1 MTLKAVIFGSI
12 GSFSE
17 TSRIQLES
25 FNEALL
31 QNGLKQQWDEKEYIE
46 FLKIQG
52 GINRLKII
60 FPENSPQVLEM
71 IHSEKTRL
79 FQQKLAEGESF
90 LRIGFEAFCE
100 MLLQNNILIGLAS
113 TTFLESIEAILK
125 SLNTISRENFT
136 FIGHQGLTQ
145 RQKPDPEIYEMALRE
160 MGVKKD
166 EVLAFED
173 TRLSLMSPMHAGIKT
188 IAIPGELSSGQDFSE
203 ATLVIQQ
210 YSDLDLERLNEF
222 FFLNKINELRENI
235 QSVFIGFWNLM
246 ICMESKH
253 FHFKELDIIHFQMC
267 DSVFFQL
274 LEGALRCIS
283 KSSISIFPGFHV
295 PNTKPLQQRQP
306 NQSPKCPV

>member
-25 FNEALL
+25 FNEALS

-52 GINRLKII
+52 GLNRLKQV
-60 FPENSPQVLEM
+60 FPESSPQVLEK
-71 IHSEKTRL
+71 IHSDKTRL

-90 LRIGFEAFCE
+90 LRTGFEAFCE

-113 TTFLESIEAILK
+113 TTFLDSIDAILK
-125 SLNTISRENFT
+125 SLNTISRENFA

-145 RQKPDPEIYEMALRE
+145 RQKPDPEIYEIALRE

-173 TRLSLMSPMHAGIKT
+173 TRLSLMSPIHAGIKT

-210 YSDLDLERLNEF
+210 YSDLDLERLNE
-222 FFLNKINELRENI
+222 I
-235 QSVFIGFWNLM
+235 
-246 ICMESKH
+246 
-253 FHFKELDIIHFQMC
+253 
-267 DSVFFQL
+267 L
-274 LEGALRCIS
+274 LS
-283 KSSISIFPGFHV
+283 
-295 PNTKPLQQRQP
+295 
-306 NQSPKCPV
+306 

>member
-25 FNEALL
+25 FNEALS

-52 GINRLKII
+52 GLNRLKQV
-60 FPENSPQVLEM
+60 FPESNPQVLEK
-71 IHSEKTRL
+71 IHSDKTRL

-90 LRIGFEAFCE
+90 LRTGFEAFCE

-113 TTFLESIEAILK
+113 TTFLDSIDAILK
-125 SLNTISRENFT
+125 SLNTISRENFA

-145 RQKPDPEIYEMALRE
+145 RQKPDPEIYEIALRE

-173 TRLSLMSPMHAGIKT
+173 TRLSLMSPIHAGIKT
-188 IAIPGELSSGQDFSE
+188 IAIPGELSNSQDFSE

-210 YSDLDLERLNEF
+210 YSDLDLERLNE
-222 FFLNKINELRENI
+222 I
-235 QSVFIGFWNLM
+235 
-246 ICMESKH
+246 
-253 FHFKELDIIHFQMC
+253 
-267 DSVFFQL
+267 L
-274 LEGALRCIS
+274 LS
-283 KSSISIFPGFHV
+283 
-295 PNTKPLQQRQP
+295 
-306 NQSPKCPV
+306 

>member
-1 MTLKAVIFGSI
+1 MTMTLKAVIFGSI

-25 FNEALL
+25 FNEALS
-31 QNGLKQQWDEKEYIE
+31 QNGLKQQWNEKEYIE

-52 GINRLKII
+52 GLNRLKQV
-60 FPENSPQVLEM
+60 FPESSPQVLEK
-71 IHSEKTRL
+71 IHSDKTRL

-90 LRIGFEAFCE
+90 LRTGFEAFCE

-113 TTFLESIEAILK
+113 TTFLDSIDAILK
-125 SLNTISRENFT
+125 SLNTISKENFA

-145 RQKPDPEIYEMALRE
+145 RQKPDPEIYEIALRE

-173 TRLSLMSPMHAGIKT
+173 TRLSLMSPIHAGIKT

-210 YSDLDLERLNEF
+210 YSDLDLERLNEI
-222 FFLNKINELRENI
+222 LH
-235 QSVFIGFWNLM
+235 S
-246 ICMESKH
+246 
-253 FHFKELDIIHFQMC
+253 
-267 DSVFFQL
+267 
-274 LEGALRCIS
+274 
-283 KSSISIFPGFHV
+283 
-295 PNTKPLQQRQP
+295 
-306 NQSPKCPV
+306 

>member
-1 MTLKAVIFGSI
+1 MTMTLKAVIFGSI

-25 FNEALL
+25 FNEALS

-52 GINRLKII
+52 GLNRLKQV
-60 FPENSPQVLEM
+60 FPESSPQVLEK
-71 IHSEKTRL
+71 IHSDKTRL

-113 TTFLESIEAILK
+113 TTFLDSIDAILK
-125 SLNTISRENFT
+125 SLNTISRENFA
-136 FIGHQGLTQ
+136 FIGHQELTQ
-145 RQKPDPEIYEMALRE
+145 RQKPDPEIYEIALRE
-160 MGVKKD
+160 MGVKKE

-173 TRLSLMSPMHAGIKT
+173 TRLSLMSPIHAGIKT

-210 YSDLDLERLNEF
+210 YSDLDLERLNE
-222 FFLNKINELRENI
+222 I
-235 QSVFIGFWNLM
+235 
-246 ICMESKH
+246 
-253 FHFKELDIIHFQMC
+253 
-267 DSVFFQL
+267 L
-274 LEGALRCIS
+274 LS
-283 KSSISIFPGFHV
+283 
-295 PNTKPLQQRQP
+295 
-306 NQSPKCPV
+306 

>member
-25 FNEALL
+25 FNEALS

-52 GINRLKII
+52 GLNRLKKV
-60 FPENSPQVLEM
+60 FPESSPQVLEK
-71 IHSEKTRL
+71 IHSDKTRL

-90 LRIGFEAFCE
+90 LRTGFEAFCE

-113 TTFLESIEAILK
+113 TTFLDSIDAILK
-125 SLNTISRENFT
+125 SLNTISRENFA

-145 RQKPDPEIYEMALRE
+145 RQKPDPEIYEIALRE

-173 TRLSLMSPMHAGIKT
+173 TRLSLMSPIHAGIKT

-210 YSDLDLERLNEF
+210 YSDLDLERLNEI
-222 FFLNKINELRENI
+222 LH
-235 QSVFIGFWNLM
+235 S
-246 ICMESKH
+246 
-253 FHFKELDIIHFQMC
+253 
-267 DSVFFQL
+267 
-274 LEGALRCIS
+274 
-283 KSSISIFPGFHV
+283 
-295 PNTKPLQQRQP
+295 
-306 NQSPKCPV
+306 

>member
-25 FNEALL
+25 FNEALS

-52 GINRLKII
+52 GLNRLKQV
-60 FPENSPQVLEM
+60 FPESNPQVLEK
-71 IHSEKTRL
+71 IHSDKTRL
-79 FQQKLAEGESF
+79 FQEKLAEGESF
-90 LRIGFEAFCE
+90 LRTGFEAFCE

-113 TTFLESIEAILK
+113 TTFLDSIDAILK
-125 SLNTISRENFT
+125 SLNTISRENFA

-145 RQKPDPEIYEMALRE
+145 RQKPDPEIYEIALRE

-173 TRLSLMSPMHAGIKT
+173 TRLSLMSPIHAGIKT

-210 YSDLDLERLNEF
+210 YSDLDLERLNE
-222 FFLNKINELRENI
+222 I
-235 QSVFIGFWNLM
+235 
-246 ICMESKH
+246 
-253 FHFKELDIIHFQMC
+253 
-267 DSVFFQL
+267 L
-274 LEGALRCIS
+274 LS
-283 KSSISIFPGFHV
+283 
-295 PNTKPLQQRQP
+295 
-306 NQSPKCPV
+306 

>member
-25 FNEALL
+25 FNEALS

-52 GINRLKII
+52 GLNRLKQV
-60 FPENSPQVLEM
+60 FPESSPQVLEK
-71 IHSEKTRL
+71 IHSDKTRL
-79 FQQKLAEGESF
+79 FQQKLSEGESF
-90 LRIGFEAFCE
+90 LRTGFEAFCE

-113 TTFLESIEAILK
+113 TTFLDSIDAILK
-125 SLNTISRENFT
+125 SLNTISRENFA

-145 RQKPDPEIYEMALRE
+145 RQKPDPEIYEIALRE

-173 TRLSLMSPMHAGIKT
+173 TRLSLMSPIHAGIKT

-210 YSDLDLERLNEF
+210 YSDLDLERLNE
-222 FFLNKINELRENI
+222 I
-235 QSVFIGFWNLM
+235 
-246 ICMESKH
+246 
-253 FHFKELDIIHFQMC
+253 
-267 DSVFFQL
+267 L
-274 LEGALRCIS
+274 LS
-283 KSSISIFPGFHV
+283 
-295 PNTKPLQQRQP
+295 
-306 NQSPKCPV
+306 

>member
-25 FNEALL
+25 LNEALL

-60 FPENSPQVLEM
+60 FPENSPQVLEK

-79 FQQKLAEGESF
+79 FLQKLAEGESF

-113 TTFLESIEAILK
+113 TTFLESIDAILK
-125 SLNTISRENFT
+125 SLNTISRENFA

-173 TRLSLMSPMHAGIKT
+173 TRLSLMSPIHAGIKT
-188 IAIPGELSSGQDFSE
+188 IAIPGELSSGQDYSE
-203 ATLVIQQ
+203 ATLVIQE
-210 YSDLDLERLNEF
+210 YSDLDLERLNEI
-222 FFLNKINELRENI
+222 LH
-235 QSVFIGFWNLM
+235 S
-246 ICMESKH
+246 
-253 FHFKELDIIHFQMC
+253 
-267 DSVFFQL
+267 
-274 LEGALRCIS
+274 
-283 KSSISIFPGFHV
+283 
-295 PNTKPLQQRQP
+295 
-306 NQSPKCPV
+306 

>member
-25 FNEALL
+25 FNEALS
-31 QNGLKQQWDEKEYIE
+31 QNGLKHQWDEKEYIE

-52 GINRLKII
+52 GLNRLKQV
-60 FPENSPQVLEM
+60 FPESSPQVLEK
-71 IHSEKTRL
+71 IHSDKTRL

-90 LRIGFEAFCE
+90 LRTGFEAFCE

-113 TTFLESIEAILK
+113 TTFLDSIDAILK
-125 SLNTISRENFT
+125 SLNTITKENFA

-145 RQKPDPEIYEMALRE
+145 RQKPDPEIYEIALRE

-173 TRLSLMSPMHAGIKT
+173 TRLSLMSPIHAGIKT

-210 YSDLDLERLNEF
+210 YSDLNLERLNE
-222 FFLNKINELRENI
+222 I
-235 QSVFIGFWNLM
+235 
-246 ICMESKH
+246 
-253 FHFKELDIIHFQMC
+253 
-267 DSVFFQL
+267 L
-274 LEGALRCIS
+274 LS
-283 KSSISIFPGFHV
+283 
-295 PNTKPLQQRQP
+295 
-306 NQSPKCPV
+306 

>member
-25 FNEALL
+25 FNEALS

-52 GINRLKII
+52 GLNRLKQV
-60 FPENSPQVLEM
+60 FPESSPQVLEK
-71 IHSEKTRL
+71 IHSDKTQL
-79 FQQKLAEGESF
+79 FQQKLVEGESF

-113 TTFLESIEAILK
+113 TTFLDSIDAILK
-125 SLNTISRENFT
+125 SLNTISRENFA
-136 FIGHQGLTQ
+136 FIGHQGLTL
-145 RQKPDPEIYEMALRE
+145 RQKPDPEIYEIALRE
-160 MGVKKD
+160 MGVKKE

-173 TRLSLMSPMHAGIKT
+173 TRLSLMSPIHAGIKT

-210 YSDLDLERLNEF
+210 YSDLDLERLNE
-222 FFLNKINELRENI
+222 I
-235 QSVFIGFWNLM
+235 
-246 ICMESKH
+246 
-253 FHFKELDIIHFQMC
+253 
-267 DSVFFQL
+267 L
-274 LEGALRCIS
+274 LS
-283 KSSISIFPGFHV
+283 
-295 PNTKPLQQRQP
+295 
-306 NQSPKCPV
+306 

>member
-25 FNEALL
+25 FNEALS

-52 GINRLKII
+52 GLNRLKQV
-60 FPENSPQVLEM
+60 FPESSPQVLEK
-71 IHSEKTRL
+71 IHSDKTRL

-113 TTFLESIEAILK
+113 TTFLDSIDAILK
-125 SLNTISRENFT
+125 SLNTISRENFA

-145 RQKPDPEIYEMALRE
+145 RQKPDPEIYEIALRE

-173 TRLSLMSPMHAGIKT
+173 TRLSLMSPIHAGIKT

-210 YSDLDLERLNEF
+210 YSDLDLERLNE
-222 FFLNKINELRENI
+222 I
-235 QSVFIGFWNLM
+235 
-246 ICMESKH
+246 
-253 FHFKELDIIHFQMC
+253 
-267 DSVFFQL
+267 L
-274 LEGALRCIS
+274 LS
-283 KSSISIFPGFHV
+283 
-295 PNTKPLQQRQP
+295 
-306 NQSPKCPV
+306 

>member
-25 FNEALL
+25 FNEALS

-52 GINRLKII
+52 GLNRLKKV
-60 FPENSPQVLEM
+60 FPESSPQVLEK
-71 IHSEKTRL
+71 IHSDKTRL

-90 LRIGFEAFCE
+90 LRTGFEAFCE

-113 TTFLESIEAILK
+113 TTFLDSIDAILK
-125 SLNTISRENFT
+125 CLNTISRENFA

-145 RQKPDPEIYEMALRE
+145 RQKPDPEIYEIALRE
-160 MGVKKD
+160 MGVKKE

-173 TRLSLMSPMHAGIKT
+173 TRLSLMSPIHAGIKT

-210 YSDLDLERLNEF
+210 YSDLDLERLNE
-222 FFLNKINELRENI
+222 I
-235 QSVFIGFWNLM
+235 
-246 ICMESKH
+246 
-253 FHFKELDIIHFQMC
+253 
-267 DSVFFQL
+267 L
-274 LEGALRCIS
+274 LS
-283 KSSISIFPGFHV
+283 
-295 PNTKPLQQRQP
+295 
-306 NQSPKCPV
+306 

>member
-1 MTLKAVIFGSI
+1 MTMTLKAVIFGSI

-25 FNEALL
+25 FNEALS

-52 GINRLKII
+52 GLNRLKRV
-60 FPENSPQVLEM
+60 FPESSPQLLEK
-71 IHSEKTRL
+71 IHSDKTRL

-90 LRIGFEAFCE
+90 LRTGFEAFCE

-113 TTFLESIEAILK
+113 TTFLDSIDAILK
-125 SLNTISRENFT
+125 SLNTISGENFA

-145 RQKPDPEIYEMALRE
+145 RQKPDPEIYEIALRE
-160 MGVKKD
+160 MGVKKE

-173 TRLSLMSPMHAGIKT
+173 TRLSLMSPIHAGIKT

-210 YSDLDLERLNEF
+210 YSDLDLERLNE
-222 FFLNKINELRENI
+222 I
-235 QSVFIGFWNLM
+235 
-246 ICMESKH
+246 
-253 FHFKELDIIHFQMC
+253 
-267 DSVFFQL
+267 L
-274 LEGALRCIS
+274 LS
-283 KSSISIFPGFHV
+283 
-295 PNTKPLQQRQP
+295 
-306 NQSPKCPV
+306 

>member
-25 FNEALL
+25 FNEALS

-52 GINRLKII
+52 GLNRLKQV
-60 FPENSPQVLEM
+60 FPESSPQVLEKV
-71 IHSEKTRL
+71 HSDKTRL

-90 LRIGFEAFCE
+90 LRTGFEAFCE

-113 TTFLESIEAILK
+113 TTFLDSIDAILK
-125 SLNTISRENFT
+125 SLNTISRENFA

-145 RQKPDPEIYEMALRE
+145 RQKPDPEIYEIALRE
-160 MGVKKD
+160 MGVKKE

-173 TRLSLMSPMHAGIKT
+173 TRLSLMSPIHAGIKT

-210 YSDLDLERLNEF
+210 YSDLDLEGLNEIM
-222 FFLNKINELRENI
+222 L
-235 QSVFIGFWNLM
+235 S
-246 ICMESKH
+246 
-253 FHFKELDIIHFQMC
+253 
-267 DSVFFQL
+267 
-274 LEGALRCIS
+274 
-283 KSSISIFPGFHV
+283 
-295 PNTKPLQQRQP
+295 
-306 NQSPKCPV
+306 

>member
-25 FNEALL
+25 FNEALS
-31 QNGLKQQWDEKEYIE
+31 QNGLKHQWDEKEYIE

-52 GINRLKII
+52 GLNRLKQV
-60 FPENSPQVLEM
+60 FPESSPQVLEK
-71 IHSEKTRL
+71 IHSDKTRL

-90 LRIGFEAFCE
+90 LRTGFEAFCE

-113 TTFLESIEAILK
+113 TTFLESIYAILK
-125 SLNTISRENFT
+125 SLNTISIENFT

-173 TRLSLMSPMHAGIKT
+173 TRLSLMSPIHAGIKT
-188 IAIPGELSSGQDFSE
+188 IAIPGELSNGQDFSE

-210 YSDLDLERLNEF
+210 YSDLDLERLNE
-222 FFLNKINELRENI
+222 I
-235 QSVFIGFWNLM
+235 
-246 ICMESKH
+246 
-253 FHFKELDIIHFQMC
+253 
-267 DSVFFQL
+267 L
-274 LEGALRCIS
+274 LS
-283 KSSISIFPGFHV
+283 
-295 PNTKPLQQRQP
+295 
-306 NQSPKCPV
+306 

>member
-25 FNEALL
+25 FNEALS

-52 GINRLKII
+52 GLNRLKKV
-60 FPENSPQVLEM
+60 FPESNPQVLEK
-71 IHSEKTRL
+71 IHSDKTRL

-90 LRIGFEAFCE
+90 LRTGFEAFCE

-113 TTFLESIEAILK
+113 TTFLDSIDAILK
-125 SLNTISRENFT
+125 SFNTISRENFA

-145 RQKPDPEIYEMALRE
+145 RQKPDPEIYEIALRE
-160 MGVKKD
+160 MGVKKE
-166 EVLAFED
+166 EVVAFED
-173 TRLSLMSPMHAGIKT
+173 TRLSLMSPIHAGIKT

-210 YSDLDLERLNEF
+210 YSDLDLERLNE
-222 FFLNKINELRENI
+222 I
-235 QSVFIGFWNLM
+235 
-246 ICMESKH
+246 
-253 FHFKELDIIHFQMC
+253 
-267 DSVFFQL
+267 L
-274 LEGALRCIS
+274 LS
-283 KSSISIFPGFHV
+283 
-295 PNTKPLQQRQP
+295 
-306 NQSPKCPV
+306 

>member
-1 MTLKAVIFGSI
+1 MTMTLKAVIFGSI

-60 FPENSPQVLEM
+60 FPENSPQVLEK

-90 LRIGFEAFCE
+90 LRTGFEAFCE

-113 TTFLESIEAILK
+113 TTFLESIDAILK
-125 SLNTISRENFT
+125 SLNTISRENFA

-145 RQKPDPEIYEMALRE
+145 RQKPDPEIYEIALRE

-173 TRLSLMSPMHAGIKT
+173 TRLSLMSPIHAGIKT

-210 YSDLDLERLNEF
+210 YSDLDLERLNE
-222 FFLNKINELRENI
+222 I
-235 QSVFIGFWNLM
+235 
-246 ICMESKH
+246 
-253 FHFKELDIIHFQMC
+253 
-267 DSVFFQL
+267 L
-274 LEGALRCIS
+274 LS
-283 KSSISIFPGFHV
+283 
-295 PNTKPLQQRQP
+295 
-306 NQSPKCPV
+306 

>member
-52 GINRLKII
+52 GLNRLKQV
-60 FPENSPQVLEM
+60 FPESSPQVLEK
-71 IHSEKTRL
+71 IHSDKTRL

-90 LRIGFEAFCE
+90 LRTGFEAFCE

-113 TTFLESIEAILK
+113 TTFLDSIDAILK

-145 RQKPDPEIYEMALRE
+145 RQKPDPEIYEIALRE

-173 TRLSLMSPMHAGIKT
+173 TRLSLMSPIHAGIKT

-210 YSDLDLERLNEF
+210 YSDLDLERLNE
-222 FFLNKINELRENI
+222 I
-235 QSVFIGFWNLM
+235 
-246 ICMESKH
+246 
-253 FHFKELDIIHFQMC
+253 
-267 DSVFFQL
+267 L
-274 LEGALRCIS
+274 LS
-283 KSSISIFPGFHV
+283 
-295 PNTKPLQQRQP
+295 
-306 NQSPKCPV
+306 

>member
-1 MTLKAVIFGSI
+1 M
-12 GSFSE
+12 
-17 TSRIQLES
+17 ES
-25 FNEALL
+25 FNEALS
-31 QNGLKQQWDEKEYIE
+31 QNGLKQQWDEKEYVE

-60 FPENSPQVLEM
+60 FPENSPQVLEK
-71 IHSEKTRL
+71 IHAEKTRL

-100 MLLQNNILIGLAS
+100 ILLQNNILIGLAS
-113 TTFLESIEAILK
+113 TTFLDSIDAILK

-145 RQKPDPEIYEMALRE
+145 RQKPDPEIYEMALWE

-173 TRLSLMSPMHAGIKT
+173 TRLSLMSPIHAGIKT

-210 YSDLDLERLNEF
+210 YSDLDLERLNE
-222 FFLNKINELRENI
+222 I
-235 QSVFIGFWNLM
+235 
-246 ICMESKH
+246 
-253 FHFKELDIIHFQMC
+253 
-267 DSVFFQL
+267 L
-274 LEGALRCIS
+274 LS
-283 KSSISIFPGFHV
+283 
-295 PNTKPLQQRQP
+295 
-306 NQSPKCPV
+306 

>member
-25 FNEALL
+25 FNEALS

-52 GINRLKII
+52 GLNRLKQV
-60 FPENSPQVLEM
+60 FPESSPQVLEK
-71 IHSEKTRL
+71 IHSDKTRL
-79 FQQKLAEGESF
+79 FQQKLVEGESF

-113 TTFLESIEAILK
+113 TTFLDSIDAILK
-125 SLNTISRENFT
+125 SLNTISKENFA

-145 RQKPDPEIYEMALRE
+145 RQKPDPEIYEIALRE
-160 MGVKKD
+160 MGVKKE

-173 TRLSLMSPMHAGIKT
+173 TRLSLMSPIHAGIKT

-210 YSDLDLERLNEF
+210 YSDLDLERLNE
-222 FFLNKINELRENI
+222 I
-235 QSVFIGFWNLM
+235 
-246 ICMESKH
+246 
-253 FHFKELDIIHFQMC
+253 
-267 DSVFFQL
+267 L
-274 LEGALRCIS
+274 LS
-283 KSSISIFPGFHV
+283 
-295 PNTKPLQQRQP
+295 
-306 NQSPKCPV
+306 

>member
-1 MTLKAVIFGSI
+1 MTMTLKAVIFGSI

-25 FNEALL
+25 FNEALS

-52 GINRLKII
+52 GLNRLKQV
-60 FPENSPQVLEM
+60 FPESSPQVLEK
-71 IHSEKTRL
+71 IHSDKTRL

-90 LRIGFEAFCE
+90 LRTGFEAFCE

-113 TTFLESIEAILK
+113 TTFLDSIDAILK
-125 SLNTISRENFT
+125 SLNTISRENFA

-173 TRLSLMSPMHAGIKT
+173 TRLSLMSPIHAGIKT

-210 YSDLDLERLNEF
+210 YSDLDLERLNE
-222 FFLNKINELRENI
+222 I
-235 QSVFIGFWNLM
+235 
-246 ICMESKH
+246 
-253 FHFKELDIIHFQMC
+253 
-267 DSVFFQL
+267 L
-274 LEGALRCIS
+274 LS
-283 KSSISIFPGFHV
+283 
-295 PNTKPLQQRQP
+295 
-306 NQSPKCPV
+306 

>member
-25 FNEALL
+25 FNEALS
-31 QNGLKQQWDEKEYIE
+31 QNGLKHQWDEKEYIE

-52 GINRLKII
+52 GLNRLKKV
-60 FPENSPQVLEM
+60 FPESSPQVLEK
-71 IHSEKTRL
+71 IHSDKTRL

-90 LRIGFEAFCE
+90 LRTGFEAFCE

-113 TTFLESIEAILK
+113 TTFLDSIDAILK
-125 SLNTISRENFT
+125 SLNTISRENFA

-145 RQKPDPEIYEMALRE
+145 RQKPDPEIYEIALRE
-160 MGVKKD
+160 MGVKKE

-173 TRLSLMSPMHAGIKT
+173 TRLSLMSPIHAGIKT

-210 YSDLDLERLNEF
+210 YSDLDLERLNEI
-222 FFLNKINELRENI
+222 LH
-235 QSVFIGFWNLM
+235 S
-246 ICMESKH
+246 
-253 FHFKELDIIHFQMC
+253 
-267 DSVFFQL
+267 
-274 LEGALRCIS
+274 
-283 KSSISIFPGFHV
+283 
-295 PNTKPLQQRQP
+295 
-306 NQSPKCPV
+306 

>member
-25 FNEALL
+25 FNEALS

-52 GINRLKII
+52 GLNRLKQV
-60 FPENSPQVLEM
+60 FPESSPQVLEK
-71 IHSEKTRL
+71 IHSDKTRL

-90 LRIGFEAFCE
+90 LRTGFEAFCE

-113 TTFLESIEAILK
+113 TTFLDSIDAILK
-125 SLNTISRENFT
+125 SLNTISRENFS

-173 TRLSLMSPMHAGIKT
+173 TRLSLMSPIHAGIKT

-210 YSDLDLERLNEF
+210 YSDLDLERLNEI
-222 FFLNKINELRENI
+222 FL
-235 QSVFIGFWNLM
+235 S
-246 ICMESKH
+246 
-253 FHFKELDIIHFQMC
+253 
-267 DSVFFQL
+267 
-274 LEGALRCIS
+274 
-283 KSSISIFPGFHV
+283 
-295 PNTKPLQQRQP
+295 
-306 NQSPKCPV
+306 

>member
-46 FLKIQG
+46 FLKLQG
-52 GINRLKII
+52 GLNRLKKV
-60 FPENSPQVLEM
+60 FPESSPQVLEK
-71 IHSEKTRL
+71 IHSDNTRL

-113 TTFLESIEAILK
+113 TTFLESIDAILK

-173 TRLSLMSPMHAGIKT
+173 TRLSLMSPIHAGIKT
-188 IAIPGELSSGQDFSE
+188 IAIPGELSIGQDFSE
-203 ATLVIQQ
+203 ATMVIQQ
-210 YSDLDLERLNEF
+210 YSDLGLERLNEIM
-222 FFLNKINELRENI
+222 L
-235 QSVFIGFWNLM
+235 S
-246 ICMESKH
+246 
-253 FHFKELDIIHFQMC
+253 
-267 DSVFFQL
+267 
-274 LEGALRCIS
+274 
-283 KSSISIFPGFHV
+283 
-295 PNTKPLQQRQP
+295 
-306 NQSPKCPV
+306 

>member
-1 MTLKAVIFGSI
+1 MTMTLKAVIFGSI

-25 FNEALL
+25 FNEALS

-52 GINRLKII
+52 GLNRLKQV
-60 FPENSPQVLEM
+60 FPESNPQVLEK
-71 IHSEKTRL
+71 IHSDKTRL

-90 LRIGFEAFCE
+90 LRTGFEAFCE

-113 TTFLESIEAILK
+113 TTFLDSIDAILK
-125 SLNTISRENFT
+125 SLNTISRENFA

-145 RQKPDPEIYEMALRE
+145 RQKPDPEIYEIALRE
-160 MGVKKD
+160 MGVKKE

-173 TRLSLMSPMHAGIKT
+173 TRLSLMSPIHAGIKT

-210 YSDLDLERLNEF
+210 YSDLDLERLNE
-222 FFLNKINELRENI
+222 I
-235 QSVFIGFWNLM
+235 
-246 ICMESKH
+246 
-253 FHFKELDIIHFQMC
+253 
-267 DSVFFQL
+267 L
-274 LEGALRCIS
+274 LS
-283 KSSISIFPGFHV
+283 
-295 PNTKPLQQRQP
+295 
-306 NQSPKCPV
+306 

>member
-1 MTLKAVIFGSI
+1 MTMTLKAVIFGSI

-25 FNEALL
+25 FNEALS

-52 GINRLKII
+52 GLNRLKQV
-60 FPENSPQVLEM
+60 FPESSPQVLEK
-71 IHSEKTRL
+71 IHSDKTRL
-79 FQQKLAEGESF
+79 LQQKLAEGESF

-113 TTFLESIEAILK
+113 TTFLDSIDAILK
-125 SLNTISRENFT
+125 SLNTISRENFA

-145 RQKPDPEIYEMALRE
+145 RQKPDPEIYEIALRE

-173 TRLSLMSPMHAGIKT
+173 TRLSLMSPIHAGIKT

-210 YSDLDLERLNEF
+210 YSDLDLERLNE
-222 FFLNKINELRENI
+222 I
-235 QSVFIGFWNLM
+235 
-246 ICMESKH
+246 
-253 FHFKELDIIHFQMC
+253 
-267 DSVFFQL
+267 L
-274 LEGALRCIS
+274 LS
-283 KSSISIFPGFHV
+283 
-295 PNTKPLQQRQP
+295 
-306 NQSPKCPV
+306 

>member
-1 MTLKAVIFGSI
+1 MTMTLKAVIFGSI

-60 FPENSPQVLEM
+60 FPENSPQVLEK
-71 IHSEKTRL
+71 IHAEKTRL

-113 TTFLESIEAILK
+113 TTFLESIDAILK

-173 TRLSLMSPMHAGIKT
+173 TRLSLMSPIHAGIKT

-210 YSDLDLERLNEF
+210 YSDLDLERLNE
-222 FFLNKINELRENI
+222 I
-235 QSVFIGFWNLM
+235 
-246 ICMESKH
+246 
-253 FHFKELDIIHFQMC
+253 
-267 DSVFFQL
+267 L
-274 LEGALRCIS
+274 LS
-283 KSSISIFPGFHV
+283 
-295 PNTKPLQQRQP
+295 
-306 NQSPKCPV
+306 

>member
-25 FNEALL
+25 FNEALS
-31 QNGLKQQWDEKEYIE
+31 QNGLKHQWNEKEYIE

-52 GINRLKII
+52 GLNRLKQV
-60 FPENSPQVLEM
+60 FPESSPQVLEK
-71 IHSEKTRL
+71 IHSDKTLL

-90 LRIGFEAFCE
+90 LRTGFEAFCE

-113 TTFLESIEAILK
+113 TTFMDSIDAILK
-125 SLNTISRENFT
+125 SLNTISKVNFA

-145 RQKPDPEIYEMALRE
+145 RQKPDPEIYEIALRE
-160 MGVKKD
+160 MGVKKE

-173 TRLSLMSPMHAGIKT
+173 TRLSLMSPIHAGIKT

-210 YSDLDLERLNEF
+210 YSDLDLERLN
-222 FFLNKINELRENI
+222 
-235 QSVFIGFWNLM
+235 
-246 ICMESKH
+246 
-253 FHFKELDIIHFQMC
+253 DILH
-267 DSVFFQL
+267 S
-274 LEGALRCIS
+274 
-283 KSSISIFPGFHV
+283 
-295 PNTKPLQQRQP
+295 
-306 NQSPKCPV
+306 